1 MKLDTWIKL
10 AITVSLA
17 VVTIACNN
25 SDNAKVEKVVAGP
38 KTFTGSEDCK
48 VCHLEHYD
56 SWKMTLHSRTLQD
69 VTINRDAV
77 ITAIDPE
84 VIRADLKALEK
95 DLRVPVDQ
103 IYIPDIEEIKYA
115 QGIQWRQ
122 RYIVEKNGKLYIAP
136 IEYNAWKHDWV
147 NYREGDWDKRPWIEK
162 CGGCHS
168 TGVDLEKNTFVEP
181 GVGCESCHGP
191 ASHHVA
197 LPKTAI
203 FDKRLTIV
211 NPSKLPT
218 GIRTQIC
225 GSCHGRGKSTRVKG
239 IDWPVDH
246 VAGQALGPFLKPA
259 ELVTGGAYSVNGEQ
273 DIDAHHQQYLDWQQ
287 SIHAEKGV
295 SCTSCHYVHQ
305 LGVPPTQFQTRQSG
319 SQQCLSCHTMV
330 KNIYAHSLHAFTNCI
345 GCHMPRVAVSVES
358 GDALSH
364 SFRFMSPEV
373 TLKAGSIEKQPNA
386 CSSCHHHKDT
396 PVEVLAGFLEA
407 AIKKDMPKPFT
418 VHLRPGQSGKQ
429 EEKHEKSLY

>member
-17 VVTIACNN
+17 VVMIACNN

-38 KTFTGSEDCK
+38 KTFTGSEECK

-95 DLRVPVDQ
+95 KLRVPVDQ

-115 QGIQWRQ
+115 QGVQWRQ

-136 IEYNAWKHDWV
+136 IEYNAWEHDWV
-147 NYREGDWDKRPWIEK
+147 NYRESDWDKRPWIEK

-168 TGVDLEKNTFVEP
+168 TGADLEKGTFVEP

-211 NPSKLPT
+211 NPSKLST

-225 GSCHGRGKSTRVKG
+225 GACHGRGESTRVKG

-246 VAGQALGPFLKPA
+246 VAGQALGPFFKPSEPVIGSVSSVYA
-259 ELVTGGAYSVNGEQ
+259 EQGL
-273 DIDAHHQQYLDWQQ
+273 DAHHQQYLDWQQ
-287 SIHAEKGV
+287 SIHGQQGV

-330 KNIYAHSLHAFTNCI
+330 KNIYAHSIHAFTNCI
-345 GCHMPRVAVSVES
+345 GCHMPRVAVGVES
-358 GDALSH
+358 GDVLSH
-364 SFRFMSPEV
+364 HFRFMSPDD
-373 TLKAGSIEKQPNA
+373 TLKAGSLERQPNA

-396 PVEVLAGFLEA
+396 PVEALAGFLEA
-407 AIKKDMPKPFT
+407 AKKKDMPKPFT
-418 VHLRPGQSGKQ
+418 VHLRPGQPGK
-429 EEKHEKSLY
+429 